1 MDNDNNNNYYKYE
14 IPNNETPELVE
25 PNINEKYKNI
35 KT

>member
-25 PNINEKYKNI
+25 PLLMKNI

>member
-14 IPNNETPELVE
+14 TPNDETPELVE
-25 PNINEKYKNI
+25 KMLMKNI